1 MKSEV
6 NQMKKKLNELEEE
19 IVIKDKQI
27 KQYEIESLVMKNN
40 SSTNNIRSP
49 SNKPQIK
56 SPYTKRLPS

>member
-1 MKSEV
+1 MS
-6 NQMKKKLNELEEE
+6 QMKQKVNELEEE

-40 SSTNNIRSP
+40 SSTSNIRSP

-56 SPYTKRLPS
+56 SPSTKRLPS